1 MSTIIMSQCWPLE
14 GMSIAQKA
22 VLISLA
28 DNANDQG
35 VCWPSIPT
43 ISKRVCA
50 SERAVQNAIKWLEA
64 AQVVTANR
72 SNGRHT
78 SYTVTPAAY
87 SPPQEIHPRTTCTGA
102 GDSPAQEMHHTPA
115 ADAGVPPQEVRQPPH
130 QVPSN
135 RKEPPKEPSGNR
147 QGAPAKS
154 GKAAKQSA
162 LFERLWQAYPRKVAK
177 ADAEK
182 AFAKLGADEALVEQL
197 LAAIAKQSAWPEWRE
212 EGGKFIPHPATWL
225 NGKRWLDEP
234 APQQPAGPGG
244 VPAGGGD
251 ATWWESAP
259 GIEAKG
265 AEVWRARK
273 AGEEFQ
279 RYKVGVFKAAGD
291 GPWRQALLA
300 DLLRTKS
307 SVYADVHAFFYGH
320 PPTEG
325 QV

>member
-43 ISKRVCA
+43 IAKRVCA
-50 SERAVQNAIKWLEA
+50 SERAVQNAIKWLETA
-64 AQVVTANR
+64 EVVTANR
-72 SNGRHT
+72 TNGRHT

-87 SPPQEIHPRTTCTGA
+87 SPPQEVHPRTKCTGEGNA
-102 GDSPAQEMHHTPA
+102 PAQQMHHTPEGN
-115 ADAGVPPQEVRQPPH
+115 AGVPPQEMHQPPH

-135 RKEPPKEPSGNR
+135 RNKPSKEPSGNR

-154 GKAAKQSA
+154 SKAAKAA
-162 LFERLWQAYPRKVAK
+162 LFERFWQAYPRKAAK
-177 ADAEK
+177 TDAEK
-182 AFAKLGADEALVEQL
+182 AFAKLGLDEAKLQVL
-197 LAAIAKQSAWPEWRE
+197 LDAIAKQSGWPEWRDVT
-212 EGGKFIPHPATWL
+212 FIPHPATWL
-225 NGKRWLDEP
+225 NGSRWLDEP
-234 APQQPAGPGG
+234 APAPAAGASGAPGG
-244 VPAGGGD
+244 GGE

-265 AEVWRARK
+265 VEVWRARK
-273 AGEEFQ
+273 QGEDFQ
-279 RYKVGVFKAAGD
+279 RYKVGVFKAAGE

-307 SVYADVHAFFYGH
+307 SVYADVHIYFYGH
-320 PPTEG
+320 PPTELG
-325 QV
+325 T

>member
-43 ISKRVCA
+43 IAKRVCA

-64 AQVVTANR
+64 AKVVTANR

-78 SYTVTPAAY
+78 SYSVTPAAY
-87 SPPQEIHPRTTCTGA
+87 SPPQEIHPRTKCTGE
-102 GDSPAQEMHHTPA
+102 GDARAQEIHHTPA
-115 ADAGVPPQEVRQPPH
+115 GNAGVPPQEMHQPPH

-135 RKEPPKEPSGNR
+135 RKEPSTEPSGNR
-147 QGAPAKS
+147 QGAPAKKP
-154 GKAAKQSA
+154 KAEKQIA
-162 LFERLWQAYPRKVAK
+162 GFEAMWAAYPRKEGK

-182 AFAKLGADEALVEQL
+182 AFRKLAPDAAQL
-197 LAAIAKQSAWPEWRE
+197 AEILAAIERQKASPQWRE
-212 EGGKFIPHPATWL
+212 EGGKFVPHCSTWL
-225 NGKRWLDEP
+225 NGRRWED
-234 APQQPAGPGG
+234 QPAATVDTPGQSG
-244 VPAGGGD
+244 TD
-251 ATWWESAP
+251 DCWWQSAT

-265 AEVWRARK
+265 ADCWRPRK

-279 RYKVGVFKAAGD
+279 RYKVGVFKVAGE

-300 DLLRTKS
+300 DMLRTKS
-307 SVYADVHAFFYGH
+307 TAYSAVHEFFYGH

-325 QV
+325 QT

>member
-43 ISKRVCA
+43 IAKRVCA

-64 AQVVTANR
+64 AEVVKANR
-72 SNGRHT
+72 LNGRHT

-87 SPPQEIHPRTTCTGA
+87 SPPKDIHPRTKCTGEGNA
-102 GDSPAQEMHHTPA
+102 PAQQMHHTPA
-115 ADAGVPPQEVRQPPH
+115 GNAGVPPQEMHQPPH

-135 RKEPPKEPSGNR
+135 RNKPSKEPSGNR
-147 QGAPAKS
+147 QGAPAKI
-154 GKAAKQSA
+154 GKAAKAA
-162 LFERLWQAYPRKVAK
+162 LFERLWKAYPRKHGRAE
-177 ADAEK
+177 AEK
-182 AFAKLGADEALVEQL
+182 AFGKLEADEALTEQL
-197 LAAIAKQSAWPEWRE
+197 LAAIVTQSAWPEWRD
-212 EGGKFIPHPATWL
+212 EGGKFVPHLSTWL
-225 NGKRWLDEP
+225 NGKRWLDEA
-234 APQQPAGPGG
+234 APQQAAGAA
-244 VPAGGGD
+244 AGGSD

-273 AGEEFQ
+273 SGEDFQ
-279 RYKVGVFKAAGD
+279 RYKVGVFKAAGG
-291 GPWRQALLA
+291 GPWRQAMLA

-307 SVYADVHAFFYGH
+307 SLYADVHQYFYGH
-320 PPTEG
+320 PPVEG